1 MLTRMFTKILLG
13 NYDFTWISLG
23 FYCDVSTIS
32 RGFSE
37 DFDREFE
44 GEVAKLEQRSSNLA
58 SSSQRMQASSGIG
71 QVLSAGYAASGH
83 LGIPER
89 RARAPL
95 IRMSLVLD
103 DSAGSLGFLEFLES
117 LENS

>member
-13 NYDFTWISLG
+13 NCDFIWISLG

-44 GEVAKLEQRSSNLA
+44 GAKLEQRSSNLA